1 MLHYKCHEFYL
12 SSFMYVSIFHI
23 FMINSETNKKYE
35 TYVLNIVLY
44 HTILKCHG
52 HFRKQLIN
60 SYLITPKVAS
70 KKSILAEEHTKT
82 LRGVNYLNISFIII

>member
-1 MLHYKCHEFYL
+1 MLLFSFNETAEYKMLHYKCHEFYL

-52 HFRKQLIN
+52 HFRRQLIN
-60 SYLITPKVAS
+60 SRLITPKVGS
-70 KKSILAEEHTKT
+70 KVLLAQENIGKT
-82 LRGVNYLNISFIII
+82 